1 MDSNFKI
8 ITMKR
13 ILHIVGGMNRAGA
26 ETMLMNLYRKI
37 DRSKIQFDFVVFT
50 NKKGD
55 YDDEIIKLGG
65 RLFIIKN
72 SNPALRTLALKSFLK
87 KNSQYK
93 IVHCHTLLS
102 NSMHLLAAK
111 WANVP
116 YRIAH
121 SHNTGDNSKKK
132 LTSFIY
138 KNLAKILIKKL
149 ATHFVSCGKEAA
161 IFLFGKNTNAMQLPN
176 AVDFDK
182 LAQIGES
189 EKMYLN
195 KNFKIKKP
203 CLKIIQVGRLEV
215 VKNPF
220 FSLKLAENLKSKN
233 IDFKLFFVGQGSLKD
248 NIEDDIKNK
257 KLSDCVK
264 LLGVRSDIPEL
275 MAGADVL
282 LMPSFHEGFPV
293 VLVESQ
299 SVGLPALIADSIS
312 KEVDLDVNLIKFES
326 LDSDFSIWIEKLLGL
341 TDEKIMNSNLRK
353 KIIQEKG
360 FDIRSNVKK
369 LSNLYNAMV

>member
-1 MDSNFKI
+1 
-8 ITMKR
+8 MKR
-13 ILHIVGGMNRAGA
+13 ILHVVGGMNRAGA

-37 DRSKIQFDFVVFT
+37 DRNKIQFDFVVFT

-65 RLFIIKN
+65 KLFVIKT
-72 SNPALRTLALKSFLK
+72 SNPVLRTIALKKFFK

-93 IVHCHTLLS
+93 IIHCHTLLS
-102 NSMHLLAAK
+102 NSLHLLAAK

-121 SHNTGDNSKKK
+121 SHNTGDNSRKK
-132 LTSFIY
+132 LTSFFY
-138 KNLAKILIKKL
+138 KKMAKILIKQL
-149 ATHFVSCGKEAA
+149 ATDFISCGKEAA
-161 IFLFGKNTNAMQLPN
+161 KFLFDQNSNVMQLPN
-176 AVDFDK
+176 AIDFDK
-182 LAQIGES
+182 LAKIGGS
-189 EKMYLN
+189 EKTYLN
-195 KNFKIKKP
+195 KNFQIKER
-203 CLKIIQVGRLEV
+203 CLKIIQVGRLEA

-220 FSLKLAENLKSKN
+220 YTINLAHELKKRQIN
-233 IDFKLFFVGQGSLKD
+233 FKLFFIGQGSLKE
-248 NIEDDIKNK
+248 NMEHDIKNK
-257 KLSDCVK
+257 KLSDYVK

-312 KEVDLDVNLIKFES
+312 KEVDLGANLIKFES
-326 LDSDFSIWIEKLLGL
+326 LNVDFSIWIEKLLAL
-341 TDEKIMNSNLRK
+341 KTKKYMNSSKRK

-369 LSNLYNAMV
+369 ISNLYNSMV